1 MIDRSH
7 DLPVTRQAELVGL
20 PRGTVY
26 YLPAPVNAADLAS
39 MRRIDEL
46 RLEHPYAGARMLRDM
61 LKREGIPVGRKHVG
75 TLMW

>member
-46 RLEHPYAGARMLRDM
+46 NRPGF
-61 LKREGIPVGRKHVG
+61 VGGSHS
-75 TLMW
+75 